1 MGAKLGKIFMR
12 GLIAIAPVA
21 LTIALIVWLGSFL
34 EETFSEPIMV
44 IFGSK
49 YYFPGLGILVA
60 VVVIFAMGIV
70 INTFLV
76 QKINEWT
83 DKLFSR
89 IPLVKTLYG
98 AICDL
103 MSFFK
108 GGGEHKKE
116 KVVAFEWQGMRF
128 VGLITRETF
137 DDLPKGIGS
146 DGDVAVFIPLSY
158 QVGGVTMMVPRSV
171 VRPIEMS
178 VEDAMRFVVTAGA
191 PGNKK

>member
-1 MGAKLGKIFMR
+1 MR
-12 GLIAIAPVA
+12 GLITIAPVA
-21 LTIALIVWLGSFL
+21 LTIALIIWLGTFL
-34 EETFSEPIMV
+34 EETFSEPITAL
-44 IFGSK
+44 FGSK

-60 VVVIFAMGIV
+60 VVVIFAIGIV
-70 INTFLV
+70 VNTFLV

-83 DKLFSR
+83 DTLFSR

-108 GGGEHKKE
+108 GGGEQKHE

-128 VGLITRETF
+128 VGLITRDSF
-137 DDLPKGIGS
+137 DDLPSGIGLG
-146 DGDVAVFIPLSY
+146 GDVAVFIPLSY
-158 QVGGVTMMVPRSV
+158 QIGGITMMVPRSV
-171 VRPIEMS
+171 VHPIDMS

-191 PGNKK
+191 PGKKK